1 MRTPG
6 VACLHQMST
15 TAAAA
20 DPTASRCKSNTGG
33 SPDDCI
39 ASSWGSASQPSW
51 HNKSGNSTPGGIPG
65 GIHGVNL
72 GKNVCTVCLH
82 TISSRRGGCA
92 GGWRASTPTSTSTR
106 TSTRTCKSPKS
117 ESSGGSDRGGTTVD
131 YTLACGHRFHTPC
144 IGRWLDQHSTCPTC
158 GLLVAAV
165 TRLVLSAS
173 QTRLPPSEPPSSP
186 RPSIHAHAHAQTHA
200 HALTAYDSLL
210 YDAIGWLLVATLW
223 VAVIAVGGLYI

>member
-1 MRTPG
+1 M
-6 VACLHQMST
+6 
-15 TAAAA
+15 
-20 DPTASRCKSNTGG
+20 
-33 SPDDCI
+33 
-39 ASSWGSASQPSW
+39 
-51 HNKSGNSTPGGIPG
+51 
-65 GIHGVNL
+65 
-72 GKNVCTVCLH
+72 
-82 TISSRRGGCA
+82 
-92 GGWRASTPTSTSTR
+92 
-106 TSTRTCKSPKS
+106 
-117 ESSGGSDRGGTTVD
+117 D

-186 RPSIHAHAHAQTHA
+186 RPSVHA

-223 VAVIAVGGLYI
+223 VAVIAVGGMYI